1 MAGLLDDIVVTAAGM
16 PETLPKDYVS
26 PFRRQMLAARGE
38 VSPERQRAMDGANV
52 AARAQAE
59 LNMMKAA
66 EAASRAR
73 PAAAPIPVRAAAP
86 AVPPPQKATTPV
98 PGLAMKALQSGADY
112 ADEKSASNRQFG
124 LFGNL
129 VNNMFDSPVAARITD
144 ELFKI
149 FARPEFTQTGFG
161 VTPLTAFSSASFAK
175 QQSDAAEAEKQQLE
189 EERKT
194 KAALAERRVDAEE
207 ARNVI
212 SAAREERL
220 SLGKKITPSVP
231 INKTTVDAV
240 VGLIEEN
247 EDLLKKA
254 GAGNWFKF
262 FDADTSQKKRLAGQI
277 LLNAKQ
283 KGLTI
288 KRSID
293 DILGAPAQATAAP
306 TGQAPAP
313 AQAAAANATT
323 PKTDAFINLNK

>member
-1 MAGLLDDIVVTAAGM
+1 MANGLLGDN
-16 PETLPKDYVS
+16 YVS

-38 VSPERQRAMDGANV
+38 VSPERQRAMDAADV

-66 EAASRAR
+66 EAASRVR
-73 PAAAPIPVRAAAP
+73 PAAAPVPVQAAAP

-98 PGLAMKALQSGADY
+98 PGLAQQALQSGINY

-129 VNNMFDSPVAARITD
+129 VNNMFDSPVAGQITD

-161 VTPLTAFSSASFAK
+161 VTPLTAFSRASFAK
-175 QQSDAAEAEKQQLE
+175 QQSDAAEVEKQQLE
-189 EERKT
+189 EERKA
-194 KAALAERRVDAEE
+194 KAALTERRVAAEE

-247 EDLLKKA
+247 KDLLEKA
-254 GAGNWFKF
+254 GAGNWFF
-262 FDADTSQKKRLAGQI
+262 AADTSQKKRLAGQI

-288 KRSID
+288 EQSID
-293 DILGAPAQATAAP
+293 DIRGKTEQAPAAP
-306 TGQAPAP
+306 SGQAPAP
-313 AQAAAANATT
+313 AASPRQDKFTGL
-323 PKTDAFINLNK
+323 K